1 MVKIPETHT
10 PSSISLGR
18 NTPDS
23 LNAVGS
29 KINNPFADAID
40 TLGAGLNMFGKTL
53 DREQK
58 VKAAEDEKQRV
69 AKLKAAEDAHKQE
82 LASQLAE
89 FNMVLSNR
97 ISDFRAEQ
105 DGKEIRPDTILQLS
119 QQVYEKAFD
128 SKRAGSIGLSGP
140 LSADLREKAR
150 EITFNVSRSAYNETQ
165 KNNIILRAKQT
176 TEKNELADKAIVRDI
191 SLGIIDF
198 NSIQGTLEARR
209 IARSESNEP
218 EEITAETSFALLRDG
233 LKGLVLNKTEDLP
246 TMKGLL
252 GGYATFVDP
261 RDTKQTLTYRQ
272 IVGDK
277 DYLSTKKAYQ
287 SNLENK
293 IAQAALNSPEID
305 IRKMLYVDGM
315 YDNQSELDA
324 ANKRVLENKTALEVQ
339 RQQIL
344 DEQNRVEFTAAILDE
359 NHSSMYAKQ
368 VAIDRANAEKA
379 NNLQTASEEKWKK
392 ELKDIPW
399 YDFSGK
405 KKERLND
412 ALFNSEKQK
421 GKAEIFSQTVIWNGE
436 PFDYLRLT
444 NSDAFKNAG
453 GSQKFLLEDMQRK
466 AKYDRAKQML
476 PAGID
481 VEALIDKAV
490 KSLDPK
496 GLYGKDYLQPD
507 IRWELATTLSGV
519 APNKKDVENLIN
531 QTAAKVY
538 GRNVFKDEKQK
549 TDYDSLVDIIRTAKA
564 NRKTNQTND
573 DVFMSIRNEL
583 NDKYDSD
590 IVDKMMPYIISGQYV
605 KAIGV
610 PYAFKSR

>member
-23 LNAVGS
+23 INAVGS

-97 ISDFRAEQ
+97 ISDFRAEH
-105 DGKEIRPDTILQLS
+105 DGKEIQPDTILQLS

-140 LSADLREKAR
+140 LAADLREKAR

-165 KNNIILRAKQT
+165 KSNLILRAKQT
-176 TEKNELADKAIVRDI
+176 TERNELADKAIVRDI

-198 NSIQGTLEARR
+198 DSIQGTLEARR

-218 EEITAETSFALLRDG
+218 EEIIADTSFALLRDG

-261 RDTKQTLTYRQ
+261 RDPKQTLTYRQ

-287 SNLENK
+287 SSLENK
-293 IAQAALNSPEID
+293 IAQAALNSPEVD

-324 ANKRVLENKTALEVQ
+324 ANKRVLENKIALGVQ
-339 RQQIL
+339 RQELL
-344 DEQNRVEFTAAILDE
+344 DLQNRAGFTAAILGE
-359 NHSSMYAKQ
+359 NNSSMYYKQ
-368 VAIDRANAEKA
+368 VTIDRANAEKA
-379 NNLQTASEEKWKK
+379 NNLQTKSEENWKK
-392 ELKDIPW
+392 ELKDIRF
-399 YDFSGK
+399 DFSGK
-405 KKERLND
+405 KKERISD
-412 ALFNSEKQK
+412 ALFNIDKQR
-421 GKAEIFSQTVIWNGE
+421 GNAEIFSQTVIWNGE
-436 PFDYLRLT
+436 PFDYLRIR
-444 NSDAFKNAG
+444 NSDGFKNAG
-453 GSQKFLLEDMQRK
+453 GSQKFLLEDMRLK
-466 AKYDRAKQML
+466 AKYDRAKQVL
-476 PAGID
+476 PDGID
-481 VEALIDKAV
+481 VEALIDNAV
-490 KSLDPK
+490 KSFDPK
-496 GLYGKDYLQPD
+496 GLYGKDYLHPD
-507 IRWELATTLSGV
+507 IRMELATTLSGV
-519 APNKKDVENLIN
+519 APNKQDVKNLIN

-538 GRNVFKDEKQK
+538 GRTVFKDEKQK
-549 TDYDSLVDIIRTAKA
+549 TDYDSLVEIIRTATA
-564 NRKTNQTND
+564 NRKTNQTKD

-610 PYAFKSR
+610 VNAFKSR

>member
-23 LNAVGS
+23 INAVGS

-40 TLGAGLNMFGKTL
+40 TIGAGLNMFGKTL

-69 AKLKAAEDAHKQE
+69 SKLKAAEDAHKQD
-82 LASQLAE
+82 LAAQLAE
-89 FNMVLSNR
+89 YNMVLSNR

-119 QQVYEKAFD
+119 QQVFDKAFD
-128 SKRAGSIGLSGP
+128 SKRAGSIGLSAP
-140 LSADLREKAR
+140 LSAELREKAR

-165 KNNIILRAKQT
+165 KNNIILRAKQI
-176 TEKNELADKAIVRDI
+176 TEINNAADKEIVRNI
-191 SLGIIDF
+191 SSGKIDSD
-198 NSIQGTLEARR
+198 SIQGFFEARR
-209 IARSESNEP
+209 IAGGVANEP
-218 EEITAETSFALLRDG
+218 EYITAEKSFALLQDG
-233 LKGLVLNKTEDLP
+233 LKGLVLNKSEDLP

-277 DYLSTKKAYQ
+277 DFLATKKAYQ
-287 SNLENK
+287 SNLENQ
-293 IAQAALNSPEID
+293 IAQAALNSPEVD

-324 ANKRVLENKTALEVQ
+324 ANKRVLENKIALGVQ
-339 RQQIL
+339 RQELL
-344 DEQNRVEFTAAILDE
+344 DQQNRAGFTSAILDE
-359 NHSSMYAKQ
+359 NHSSMYYKQ
-368 VAIDRANAEKA
+368 VTIDRANAEKA
-379 NNLQTASEEKWKK
+379 KNLQTESEEKWKK

-421 GKAEIFSQTVIWNGE
+421 GEAEIFSQTVIWNRE

-444 NSDAFKNAG
+444 NSDGFKNAG
-453 GSQKFLLEDMQRK
+453 GSQKFLLEDMQLK
-466 AKYDRAKQML
+466 AQYDKAKQML

-481 VEALIDKAV
+481 VEALIDNAV

-531 QTAAKVY
+531 NTAAKVY
-538 GRNVFKDEKQK
+538 GRTVFKDEKQK
-549 TDYDSLVDIIRTAKA
+549 TDYDSLVEIIRTATA
-564 NRKTNQTND
+564 NRKTNQTKD
-573 DVFMSIRNEL
+573 DVFMSVRNEL

>member
-10 PSSISLGR
+10 LSSISLGR

-23 LNAVGS
+23 LDAVGS
-29 KINNPFADAID
+29 KIYNPFADAID
-40 TLGAGLNMFGKTL
+40 TLGDGLKLFGNTL
-53 DREQK
+53 DEEQK
-58 VKAAEDEKQRV
+58 AKQK

-82 LASQLAE
+82 LSSQLAE

-140 LSADLREKAR
+140 LAAELREKAR

-176 TEKNELADKAIVRDI
+176 TERNELADKAIVQGI
-191 SLGIIDF
+191 SKGEIDF
-198 NSIQGTLEARR
+198 DSIQGTFEARR
-209 IARSESNEP
+209 IARSEANEP

-261 RDTKQTLTYRQ
+261 RDPKQTLTYRQ

-287 SNLENK
+287 SSLENQL
-293 IAQAALNSPEID
+293 ATAAANSD
-305 IRKMLYVDGM
+305 GLDVRKSLFVDGM
-315 YDNQSELDA
+315 YENEAELNA
-324 ANKRVLENKTALEVQ
+324 ANKRVRDKETALRVQ
-339 RQQIL
+339 KQQIIDEENRIGFTDAMTGASL
-344 DEQNRVEFTAAILDE
+344 DTP
-359 NHSSMYAKQ
+359 YARK
-368 VAIDRANAEKA
+368 VAIDMANAEEA
-379 NNLQTASEEKWKK
+379 NNLQTASEENWKK
-392 ELKDIPW
+392 ELKDIRF
-399 YDFSGK
+399 DFSGK

-421 GKAEIFSQTVIWNGE
+421 GEAEIFSQTVIWNGE

-453 GSQKFLLEDMQRK
+453 GSQKFLLEDMQLK

-481 VEALIDKAV
+481 VEALIEKAV

-519 APNKKDVENLIN
+519 APNNQDVENLIN
-531 QTAAKVY
+531 NTAAKVY
-538 GRNVFKDEKQK
+538 GRTVFKDEKQK
-549 TDYDSLVDIIRTAKA
+549 TDYDSLVDIIRTATA
-564 NRKTNQTND
+564 NRKTNQTKD
-573 DVFMSIRNEL
+573 DVFMSIRKEL

-610 PYAFKSR
+610 AYAFKSR

>member
-58 VKAAEDEKQRV
+58 

-436 PFDYLRLT
+436 QFDYLRLT

-519 APNKKDVENLIN
+519 AQNKQDVENLIN

>member
-29 KINNPFADAID
+29 KIKNPFADAID

-53 DREQK
+53 DREQ
-58 VKAAEDEKQRV
+58 E

-119 QQVYEKAFD
+119 QQVFEKAFD

-140 LSADLREKAR
+140 LSAELREKAR

-176 TEKNELADKAIVRDI
+176 TERKELADKAIVRDI
-191 SLGIIDF
+191 SLGEIDF
-198 NSIQGTLEARR
+198 DSIQGTLEARR
-209 IARSESNEP
+209 IARSEANEP
-218 EEITAETSFALLRDG
+218 EEIIAETSLALLRDG

-261 RDTKQTLTYRQ
+261 RDPKQTLTYRQ

-287 SNLENK
+287 SSLENK
-293 IAQAALNSPEID
+293 IAQAALNSPEVD

-324 ANKRVLENKTALEVQ
+324 ANKRVLENKTALQVQ

-344 DEQNRVEFTAAILDE
+344 DEQNRVGFTAAILDE
-359 NHSSMYAKQ
+359 NHSSWYAKQ
-368 VAIDRANAEKA
+368 VTIDRANAEKA
-379 NNLQTASEEKWKK
+379 NNLQTENIER
-392 ELKDIPW
+392 LM
-399 YDFSGK
+399 
-405 KKERLND
+405 KERNDWKLFSSKRKRQIDD

-421 GKAEIFSQTVIWNGE
+421 GEAELFSMTVIFSGE
-436 PFDYLRLT
+436 PFDYLRII
-444 NSDAFKNAG
+444 NSDGFKNAG
-453 GSQKFLLEDMQRK
+453 GSQKFLLEDMRLK
-466 AKYDRAKQML
+466 AKYDRTKENL

-496 GLYGKDYLQPD
+496 GLYGKDYLHPD
-507 IRWELATTLSGV
+507 IRMELATTLSGV

-531 QTAAKVY
+531 NTASQVY
-538 GRNVFKDEKQK
+538 GRTVFKDKKQK
-549 TDYDSLVDIIRTAKA
+549 TDFDSLVDIIRTATA
-564 NRKTNQTND
+564 NRKTNQTKD

>member
-23 LNAVGS
+23 INAVGS
-29 KINNPFADAID
+29 KIDNPFADAIN
-40 TLGAGLNMFGKTL
+40 TLGAGLKMFGKTL
-53 DREQK
+53 DREQ
-58 VKAAEDEKQRV
+58 E

-89 FNMVLSNR
+89 YNMVISNR

-105 DGKEIRPDTILQLS
+105 DGKEIQPDTILQLS
-119 QQVYEKAFD
+119 QQVFEKAFD
-128 SKRAGSIGLSGP
+128 PKRAGSIGLSGP
-140 LSADLREKAR
+140 LAAELREKAR

-176 TEKNELADKAIVRDI
+176 TERNELADKAIVQGI
-191 SLGIIDF
+191 SKGEIDF
-198 NSIQGTLEARR
+198 DSIQGTLEARR

-218 EEITAETSFALLRDG
+218 EEITEETSFALLRDG
-233 LKGLVLNKTEDLP
+233 LKGLVLNKSEDLP

-261 RDTKQTLTYRQ
+261 RDPQQTLTYRQ

-277 DYLSTKKAYQ
+277 DFLATKKAYQ

-293 IAQAALNSPEID
+293 IAQAALDSPEID
-305 IRKMLYVDGM
+305 IRNMLYVDGM

-324 ANKRVLENKTALEVQ
+324 ANKRVLENKIALGVQ
-339 RQQIL
+339 RQELL
-344 DEQNRVEFTAAILDE
+344 DQQNRAGFTSAILDE
-359 NHSSMYAKQ
+359 NHSSMYYKQ
-368 VAIDRANAEKA
+368 VTIDRANAEKA
-379 NNLQTASEEKWKK
+379 NNLQTDNIERLMKERK
-392 ELKDIPW
+392 ELKWFEFKRKQQID
-399 YDFSGK
+399 
-405 KKERLND
+405 D

-421 GKAEIFSQTVIWNGE
+421 GNAELFSMTVIWNGE
-436 PFDYLRLT
+436 PFDYLRII
-444 NSDAFKNAG
+444 NSDSYKNAG
-453 GSQKFLLEDMQRK
+453 GSQKFLLEDMQLK

-476 PAGID
+476 LPSGID
-481 VEALIDKAV
+481 VEDLIDKAV

-496 GLYGKDYLQPD
+496 GLYGNDYLHPD
-507 IRWELATTLSGV
+507 IRMELATTLSEV
-519 APNKKDVENLIN
+519 APNKRDVGKLIN
-531 QTAAKVY
+531 QTASQVY
-538 GRNVFKDEKQK
+538 GRTVFKDEKQK
-549 TDYDSLVDIIRTAKA
+549 TDYDSLVDIIRTATAKK
-564 NRKTNQTND
+564 KTNQTKD

-610 PYAFKSR
+610 AYAFKSR

>member
-58 VKAAEDEKQRV
+58 
-69 AKLKAAEDAHKQE
+69 AKLKAAEDAHKE
-82 LASQLAE
+82 VLSSQLAE
-89 FNMVLSNR
+89 YNMVLSNR

-105 DGKEIRPDTILQLS
+105 DGKEIQPDTILQLS
-119 QQVYEKAFD
+119 QQVFEKAFD

-140 LSADLREKAR
+140 LSAELREKAR

-176 TEKNELADKAIVRDI
+176 NERNELADKAIVQGI
-191 SLGIIDF
+191 SKGEIDF
-198 NSIQGTLEARR
+198 DSIQGTLEARR

-218 EEITAETSFALLRDG
+218 EEITAETSFALLQDG
-233 LKGLVLNKTEDLP
+233 LKGLVLNKSEDLP

-277 DYLSTKKAYQ
+277 DFLATKKAYQ

-293 IAQAALNSPEID
+293 LAQAALNSPEVD
-305 IRKMLYVDGM
+305 IRNMLYVDGM

-324 ANKRVLENKTALEVQ
+324 ANKRVLENKTALQVQ

-344 DEQNRVEFTAAILDE
+344 DEQNRVGFTDAILGE
-359 NHSSMYAKQ
+359 NNSSMYYKQ
-368 VAIDRANAEKA
+368 VTIDRANAEKA
-379 NNLQTASEEKWKK
+379 NNLQTASEKNWKK

-412 ALFNSEKQK
+412 ALFNSEKQR
-421 GKAEIFSQTVIWNGE
+421 GEAELFSMTVIWNGE
-436 PFDYLRLT
+436 PFDYLRLK
-444 NSDAFKNAG
+444 NSDGFKNAG
-453 GSQKFLLEDMQRK
+453 GSQKFLLEDMQLK

-481 VEALIDKAV
+481 VEALIEKAV

-519 APNKKDVENLIN
+519 APNKQDVENLIN
-531 QTAAKVY
+531 NTAAKVY
-538 GRNVFKDEKQK
+538 GRTVFKDEKQK
-549 TDYDSLVDIIRTAKA
+549 TDYDSLVEIIRTATA
-564 NRKTNQTND
+564 NRKTNQTKD
-573 DVFMSIRNEL
+573 DVFMSVRKEL

>member
-23 LNAVGS
+23 LDAVGS

-58 VKAAEDEKQRV
+58 
-69 AKLKAAEDAHKQE
+69 AKLKAAEDAQKE
-82 LASQLAE
+82 VLSSQLAE

-97 ISDFRAEQ
+97 ISDFRAEH
-105 DGKEIRPDTILQLS
+105 DGQEIQPDTILQLS
-119 QQVYEKAFD
+119 QQVFEKAFD

-140 LSADLREKAR
+140 LASGLREKAR

-176 TEKNELADKAIVRDI
+176 TERNELADKAIVRDI
-191 SLGIIDF
+191 SLGEIDF
-198 NSIQGTLEARR
+198 DSIQGTLEARR
-209 IARSESNEP
+209 IARSEANEP

-261 RDTKQTLTYRQ
+261 RDPKQTLTYRQ

-287 SNLENK
+287 SSLENQ
-293 IAQAALNSPEID
+293 IAQAALNSPEVD
-305 IRKMLYVDGM
+305 IRKLLYVDGM

-324 ANKRVLENKTALEVQ
+324 ANKRVLENKVALGVQ
-339 RQQIL
+339 RQELI
-344 DEQNRVEFTAAILDE
+344 DEQNRVGFTAAILDE
-359 NHSSMYAKQ
+359 NHSSWYAKQ
-368 VAIDRANAEKA
+368 VTIDRANAEKA
-379 NNLQTASEEKWKK
+379 NNLQTEN
-392 ELKDIPW
+392 I
-399 YDFSGK
+399 
-405 KKERLND
+405 ERLMQERNDWKLFSSKRKRQIDD

-421 GKAEIFSQTVIWNGE
+421 GEAELFSQTVIWNGE
-436 PFDYLRLT
+436 PFDYLRII
-444 NSDAFKNAG
+444 NSDGFKKAG
-453 GSQKFLLEDMQRK
+453 GSQKFLLEDMQLK
-466 AKYDRAKQML
+466 AKYDRAKQVL

-481 VEALIDKAV
+481 VEALIDNAV

-496 GLYGKDYLQPD
+496 GLYGKDYLHPD
-507 IRWELATTLSGV
+507 IRMELATTLSGV

-531 QTAAKVY
+531 NTAAKVY
-538 GRNVFKDEKQK
+538 GRTVFKDEKQK
-549 TDYDSLVDIIRTAKA
+549 TDYDSLVDIIRTATA
-564 NRKTNQTND
+564 NRKTNQTKD
-573 DVFMSIRNEL
+573 DVFMSVRNEL

>member
-58 VKAAEDEKQRV
+58 VKSAEDEKQRV

-89 FNMVLSNR
+89 YNMVLSNR

-105 DGKEIRPDTILQLS
+105 DGKEIQPDTILQLS
-119 QQVYEKAFD
+119 QQVFEKAFD

-140 LSADLREKAR
+140 LSAELREKAR

-176 TEKNELADKAIVRDI
+176 NERNELADKAIVQGI
-191 SLGIIDF
+191 SKGEIDF
-198 NSIQGTLEARR
+198 DSIQGTLEARR

-218 EEITAETSFALLRDG
+218 EEITAETSFALLQDG
-233 LKGLVLNKTEDLP
+233 LKGLVLNKAEDLP

-277 DYLSTKKAYQ
+277 DFLATKKAYQ

-293 IAQAALNSPEID
+293 ISQAALDSPEVD

-324 ANKRVLENKTALEVQ
+324 ANKRVLENKVALGVQ
-339 RQQIL
+339 RQELL
-344 DEQNRVEFTAAILDE
+344 DQQNRAGFTSAILDE
-359 NHSSMYAKQ
+359 NHSSMYYKQ
-368 VAIDRANAEKA
+368 VTIDRANAEKA
-379 NNLQTASEEKWKK
+379 NNLQTKSEENWKK
-392 ELKDIPW
+392 ELKDIRF
-399 YDFSGK
+399 DFSGK

-412 ALFNSEKQK
+412 ALFNSEKQR

-444 NSDAFKNAG
+444 NSDDFKNAG
-453 GSQKFLLEDMQRK
+453 GSQKFLLEDMRLK

-476 PAGID
+476 PDGID
-481 VEALIDKAV
+481 VESLIDKAV

-496 GLYGKDYLQPD
+496 GLYGNDYLQPD
-507 IRWELATTLSGV
+507 IRMELATTLSGV
-519 APNKKDVENLIN
+519 SPNKRDVEKLIN
-531 QTAAKVY
+531 NTAAKVY
-538 GRNVFKDEKQK
+538 GRTVFKDEKQK
-549 TDYDSLVDIIRTAKA
+549 TDYDSLVEIVKTATA
-564 NRKTNQTND
+564 NKKTKQTKD

>member
-58 VKAAEDEKQRV
+58 DKAAEAEKQRV
-69 AKLKAAEDAHKQE
+69 AKLKAAEDAQKE
-82 LASQLAE
+82 VWSSQLKE
-89 FNMVLSNR
+89 FQAVLSMQMSDLRAKHDGRKLDPNEVVLLGNR
-97 ISDFRAEQ
+97 ALEQ
-105 DGKEIRPDTILQLS
+105 
-119 QQVYEKAFD
+119 AFD
-128 SKRAGSIGLSGP
+128 AKQYKALGLSASLP
-140 LSADLREKAR
+140 QELREKAKG
-150 EITFNVSRSAYNETQ
+150 ITFDTVRSNYETVQRSNVAV
-165 KNNIILRAKQT
+165 IAKQT
-176 TEKNELADKAIVRDI
+176 EERKKLASETFVRQFANGETPLYEI
-191 SLGIIDF
+191 GAAA
-198 NSIQGTLEARR
+198 NAMSIAYREAN
-209 IARSESNEP
+209 IPDEQSAM
-218 EEITAETSFALLRDG
+218 EINNLILSSA
-233 LKGLVLNKTEDLP
+233 KGWAVNNADNLSD
-246 TMKGLL
+246 MKGLL
-252 GGYATFVDP
+252 KGDIRFP
-261 RDTKQTLTYRQ
+261 NMLTGEQRKFKEM
-272 IVGDK
+272 VSDK
-277 DYLSTKKAYQ
+277 DFEAAKKAYQ

-293 IAQAALNSPEID
+293 LATAAADSEGLDVRNL
-305 IRKMLYVDGM
+305 LYVDGM
-315 YDNQSELDA
+315 YETEAELDA
-324 ANKRVLENKTALEVQ
+324 ANKRVRDKETALRVQ
-339 RQQIL
+339 KQQIR
-344 DEQNRVEFTAAILDE
+344 DEQNRIGFTDAMTGVSFDTP
-359 NHSSMYAKQ
+359 YALK
-368 VAIDRANAEKA
+368 VATDRANAEEA
-379 NNLQTASEEKWKK
+379 NNRQIALENEWKK
-392 ELKDIPW
+392 ELKDIRF
-399 YDFSGK
+399 DFSGK

-421 GKAEIFSQTVIWNGE
+421 GEAELFSQTVIWNGE
-436 PFDYLRLT
+436 PFDYLRII
-444 NSDAFKNAG
+444 NSDGYKNAG
-453 GSQKFLLEDMQRK
+453 GSQKFLLEDMQLK
-466 AKYDRAKQML
+466 AQYDRAKQRL

-496 GLYGKDYLQPD
+496 GLYGNDYLQPD
-507 IRWELATTLSGV
+507 IRMELATTLSEV
-519 APNKKDVENLIN
+519 APNELQVKNLIN

-538 GRNVFKDEKQK
+538 GRTVFKDEKQK
-549 TDYDSLVDIIRTAKA
+549 TDYDSLVEIIRTATA
-564 NRKTNQTND
+564 NRKTNQTKD

>member
-58 VKAAEDEKQRV
+58 
-69 AKLKAAEDAHKQE
+69 AKIKAAEDAHKQE
-82 LASQLAE
+82 LSSQLAE

-287 SNLENK
+287 SSLENQ

-436 PFDYLRLT
+436 QFDYLRLT

-496 GLYGKDYLQPD
+496 ELYGKDYLQPD
-507 IRWELATTLSGV
+507 IRMELATTLSGV
-519 APNKKDVENLIN
+519 TPNKKDVENLIN

-610 PYAFKSR
+610 ADAFKSR

>member
-58 VKAAEDEKQRV
+58 
-69 AKLKAAEDAHKQE
+69 AKLKAAEDAQKE
-82 LASQLAE
+82 VLSSQLAE

-97 ISDFRAEQ
+97 ISDFRAEH
-105 DGKEIRPDTILQLS
+105 DGQEIQPDTILQLS
-119 QQVYEKAFD
+119 QQVFEKAFD

-140 LSADLREKAR
+140 LASGLREKAR

-176 TEKNELADKAIVRDI
+176 TERNELADKAIVRDI
-191 SLGIIDF
+191 SLGEIDF
-198 NSIQGTLEARR
+198 DSIQGTLEARR
-209 IARSESNEP
+209 IARSEANEP
-218 EEITAETSFALLRDG
+218 EEIIAETSLALLRDG

-261 RDTKQTLTYRQ
+261 RDPKQTLTYRQ

-287 SNLENK
+287 SSLENQ
-293 IAQAALNSPEID
+293 IAQAALNSPEVD
-305 IRKMLYVDGM
+305 IRKMLCVDGM

-324 ANKRVLENKTALEVQ
+324 ANKRVLENKIALQVQ
-339 RQQIL
+339 RQKLL

-359 NHSSMYAKQ
+359 NHSSWYAKQ
-368 VAIDRANAEKA
+368 VTIDRANAEKA
-379 NNLQTASEEKWKK
+379 NNLQTEN
-392 ELKDIPW
+392 I
-399 YDFSGK
+399 
-405 KKERLND
+405 ERLMQERNDWKLFSSKRKRQIDD

-421 GKAEIFSQTVIWNGE
+421 GEAELFSQTVIWNGE
-436 PFDYLRLT
+436 PFDYLRII
-444 NSDAFKNAG
+444 NSDGFKKAG
-453 GSQKFLLEDMQRK
+453 GSQKFLLEGMQLK
-466 AKYDRAKQML
+466 AKYDRAKQVL

-481 VEALIDKAV
+481 VEALIDNAV

-496 GLYGKDYLQPD
+496 GLYGKDYLHPD
-507 IRWELATTLSGV
+507 IRMELATTLSGV

-531 QTAAKVY
+531 NTAAKVY
-538 GRNVFKDEKQK
+538 GRTVFKDEKQK
-549 TDYDSLVDIIRTAKA
+549 TDYDSLVDIIRTATA
-564 NRKTNQTND
+564 NRKTNQTKD
-573 DVFMSIRNEL
+573 DIFMSVRNKL

>member
-69 AKLKAAEDAHKQE
+69 AKLKAAEDAQKE
-82 LASQLAE
+82 VLSSQLAE

-97 ISDFRAEQ
+97 ISDFRAEH
-105 DGKEIRPDTILQLS
+105 DGQEIQPDTILQLS

-140 LSADLREKAR
+140 LASGLREKAR

-176 TEKNELADKAIVRDI
+176 TERNELADKSIVQGI
-191 SLGIIDF
+191 SKGEIDF
-198 NSIQGTLEARR
+198 DSIQGTLEARR
-209 IARSESNEP
+209 IARSEANEP
-218 EEITAETSFALLRDG
+218 EEITAETSLALLRDG

-261 RDTKQTLTYRQ
+261 RDPEQTLTYRQ

-287 SNLENK
+287 SSLENQ
-293 IAQAALNSPEID
+293 IAQAALNSPEVD
-305 IRKMLYVDGM
+305 IRKMLCVDGM

-324 ANKRVLENKTALEVQ
+324 ANKRVLENKTALQVQ

-344 DEQNRVEFTAAILDE
+344 DEQNRVGFTSAILDE
-359 NHSSMYAKQ
+359 NHSSWYAKQ
-368 VAIDRANAEKA
+368 VTIDRANAEKA
-379 NNLQTASEEKWKK
+379 NNLQTEN
-392 ELKDIPW
+392 I
-399 YDFSGK
+399 
-405 KKERLND
+405 ERLMKDRNDLNLFSFKRKSQIDD

-421 GKAEIFSQTVIWNGE
+421 GEAELFSQTVIWNGE
-436 PFDYLRLT
+436 PFDYLRII
-444 NSDAFKNAG
+444 NSDGFKKAG
-453 GSQKFLLEDMQRK
+453 GSQKFLLEDMQLK
-466 AKYDRAKQML
+466 AKYDRAKQVL

-481 VEALIDKAV
+481 VEALIDNAV

-496 GLYGKDYLQPD
+496 GFYGKDYLQPD
-507 IRWELATTLSGV
+507 IRLELATTLSGV

-538 GRNVFKDEKQK
+538 GRTVFKDEKQK
-549 TDYDSLVDIIRTAKA
+549 TDYDSLVDIIRKATA
-564 NRKTNQTND
+564 NRKTNQTKD
-573 DVFMSIRNEL
+573 DVFMSVRNEL

>member
-53 DREQK
+53 EAEQK
-58 VKAAEDEKQRV
+58 
-69 AKLKAAEDAHKQE
+69 AKLKAAEDAKKE
-82 LASQLAE
+82 VLSSQLKEYQA
-89 FNMVLSNR
+89 VLSMQMSDLRAKNDGRKLDPNEVILLGNR
-97 ISDFRAEQ
+97 ALEQ
-105 DGKEIRPDTILQLS
+105 AFDAKQ
-119 QQVYEKAFD
+119 YKAF
-128 SKRAGSIGLSGP
+128 GLSASLP
-140 LSADLREKAR
+140 QELREKAKG
-150 EITFNVSRSAYNETQ
+150 ITFDTVRSNYETVQRSNVAL
-165 KNNIILRAKQT
+165 IAKQT
-176 TEKNELADKAIVRDI
+176 EERNKLASETYVRQI
-191 SLGIIDF
+191 SNGEIPLYGIGAAANAMI
-198 NSIQGTLEARR
+198 IAYREA
-209 IARSESNEP
+209 NMP
-218 EEITAETSFALLRDG
+218 EEQIAMNINNLTLSG
-233 LKGLVLNKTEDLP
+233 VKGWAVNNADNLSD
-246 TMKGLL
+246 MKGLL
-252 GGYATFVDP
+252 QGYMRFPDMLTGEQRTFKEMVS
-261 RDTKQTLTYRQ
+261 
-272 IVGDK
+272 DK
-277 DYLSTKKAYQ
+277 DFDAAKKAYQ
-287 SNLENK
+287 SNLENQ

-305 IRKMLYVDGM
+305 IRNMLYVDGM

-324 ANKRVLENKTALEVQ
+324 ANKRVLENKTALQVQ
-339 RQQIL
+339 RQELL
-344 DEQNRVEFTAAILDE
+344 DLQNRAGFTAAILGE
-359 NHSSMYAKQ
+359 NNSSMYYKQ
-368 VAIDRANAEKA
+368 VTIDRANAEKA
-379 NNLQTASEEKWKK
+379 NNLQTKSEENWKK
-392 ELKDIPW
+392 ELKDIRF
-399 YDFSGK
+399 DFSGK
-405 KKERLND
+405 KKERISD
-412 ALFNSEKQK
+412 ALFNIDKQR
-421 GKAEIFSQTVIWNGE
+421 GNAEIFSQTVIWNGE
-436 PFDYLRLT
+436 PFDYLRII
-444 NSDAFKNAG
+444 NSDGFKNAG
-453 GSQKFLLEDMQRK
+453 GSQKFLLEDMQLK

-496 GLYGKDYLQPD
+496 ELYGKDYLQPD

-531 QTAAKVY
+531 NTAAKVY
-538 GRNVFKDEKQK
+538 GRTVFKDEKQK
-549 TDYDSLVDIIRTAKA
+549 TDYDSLVDIIRTATA
-564 NRKTNQTND
+564 NRKTNQTKD

>member
-58 VKAAEDEKQRV
+58 
-69 AKLKAAEDAHKQE
+69 AKLKAAEDAQKE
-82 LASQLAE
+82 VLSSQLAE

-97 ISDFRAEQ
+97 ISDFRAEH
-105 DGKEIRPDTILQLS
+105 DGQEIQPDTILQLS
-119 QQVYEKAFD
+119 QQVFEKAFD

-140 LSADLREKAR
+140 LASGLREKAR

-176 TEKNELADKAIVRDI
+176 TERNELADKAIVRDI
-191 SLGIIDF
+191 SLGEIDF
-198 NSIQGTLEARR
+198 DSIQGTLEARR
-209 IARSESNEP
+209 IARAESNEP
-218 EEITAETSFALLRDG
+218 EEIIAETSLALLRDG

-261 RDTKQTLTYRQ
+261 RDPKQTLTYRQ

-287 SNLENK
+287 SSLENQ
-293 IAQAALNSPEID
+293 IAQAALNSPEVD
-305 IRKMLYVDGM
+305 IRKLLYVDGM
-315 YDNQSELDA
+315 YDNQSERDA
-324 ANKRVLENKTALEVQ
+324 ANKRVLENKIALQVQ
-339 RQQIL
+339 RQKLI
-344 DEQNRVEFTAAILDE
+344 DEQNRVGFTAAILDE
-359 NHSSMYAKQ
+359 NHSSWYAKQ
-368 VAIDRANAEKA
+368 VTIDRANAEKA
-379 NNLQTASEEKWKK
+379 NNLQTEN
-392 ELKDIPW
+392 I
-399 YDFSGK
+399 
-405 KKERLND
+405 ERLMQERNDWKLFSSKRKRQIDD

-421 GKAEIFSQTVIWNGE
+421 GEAELFSQTVIWNGE
-436 PFDYLRLT
+436 PFDYLRII
-444 NSDAFKNAG
+444 NSDGFKKAG
-453 GSQKFLLEDMQRK
+453 GSQKFLLEDMQLK
-466 AKYDRAKQML
+466 AKYDRAKQVL

-481 VEALIDKAV
+481 VEALIDNAV

-496 GLYGKDYLQPD
+496 GLYGKDYLHPD
-507 IRWELATTLSGV
+507 IRMELATTLSGV

-531 QTAAKVY
+531 NTAAKVY
-538 GRNVFKDEKQK
+538 GRTVFKDEKQK
-549 TDYDSLVDIIRTAKA
+549 TDYDSLVEIIRTATA
-564 NRKTNQTND
+564 NRKTNQTKD
-573 DVFMSIRNEL
+573 DVFMSVRKEL

>member
-58 VKAAEDEKQRV
+58 
-69 AKLKAAEDAHKQE
+69 AKLKAAEDAHKQD
-82 LASQLAE
+82 LAAQLAE
-89 FNMVLSNR
+89 YNMVLSNR

-105 DGKEIRPDTILQLS
+105 DGKEIQPDTILQLS
-119 QQVYEKAFD
+119 QQVFDKAFD

-140 LSADLREKAR
+140 LSAELREKAR

-165 KNNIILRAKQT
+165 KNNIILRAKQIT
-176 TEKNELADKAIVRDI
+176 AINQAADEEIVRNI
-191 SLGIIDF
+191 SSGKIDSDSLHGF
-198 NSIQGTLEARR
+198 FEARR
-209 IARSESNEP
+209 IAGGVANEP
-218 EEITAETSFALLRDG
+218 EYITEEKSFALLQDG
-233 LKGLVLNKTEDLP
+233 LKGLVLNKSEDLP

-277 DYLSTKKAYQ
+277 DFLATKKAYQ
-287 SNLENK
+287 SNLENQ
-293 IAQAALNSPEID
+293 IAQAALNSPEVD

-339 RQQIL
+339 RQELL
-344 DEQNRVEFTAAILDE
+344 DQQNRAGFTSAILDE
-359 NHSSMYAKQ
+359 NHSSMYYKQ
-368 VAIDRANAEKA
+368 VTIDRANAEKA

-392 ELKDIPW
+392 ELKDIRF
-399 YDFSGK
+399 DFSGK

-412 ALFNSEKQK
+412 ALFNSEKQR
-421 GKAEIFSQTVIWNGE
+421 GEAEIFSQTVIWNGE
-436 PFDYLRLT
+436 PFDYFRLT

-453 GSQKFLLEDMQRK
+453 GSQKFLLEDMQLK

-476 PAGID
+476 LPSGID

-519 APNKKDVENLIN
+519 APNKQKVENLIN

-538 GRNVFKDEKQK
+538 GSTVFKDEKQK
-549 TDYDSLVDIIRTAKA
+549 TDYDSLVEIIRTATA
-564 NRKTNQTND
+564 NRKTNQTKD
-573 DVFMSIRNEL
+573 DVFMSVRNKL

>member
-58 VKAAEDEKQRV
+58 
-69 AKLKAAEDAHKQE
+69 AKLKAAEDAQKE
-82 LASQLAE
+82 VLSSQLAE

-140 LSADLREKAR
+140 LSAELREKAR

-176 TEKNELADKAIVRDI
+176 TERNELADKAIVRDI
-191 SLGIIDF
+191 SLGKIDF
-198 NSIQGTLEARR
+198 DSIQGTLEARR

-218 EEITAETSFALLRDG
+218 EEIIAETSLALLRDG

-261 RDTKQTLTYRQ
+261 RDPKQTLTYRQ

-287 SNLENK
+287 SSLENK
-293 IAQAALNSPEID
+293 IAQAALNSPEVD
-305 IRKMLYVDGM
+305 IRNMLYVDGM

-324 ANKRVLENKTALEVQ
+324 ANKRVLENKVALGVQ
-339 RQQIL
+339 RQELL
-344 DEQNRVEFTAAILDE
+344 DEQNRVGFTAAILDE
-359 NHSSMYAKQ
+359 NHSSIYAKQ
-368 VAIDRANAEKA
+368 VTIDRANAEKA
-379 NNLQTASEEKWKK
+379 NNLQTENIER
-392 ELKDIPW
+392 LM
-399 YDFSGK
+399 
-405 KKERLND
+405 KERNDWKLFSSKRKRQIDD
-412 ALFNSEKQK
+412 ALFNIEKQK
-421 GKAEIFSQTVIWNGE
+421 GNAELFSMTVIWNGE
-436 PFDYLRLT
+436 PFDYLRII
-444 NSDAFKNAG
+444 NSDGFKKAG
-453 GSQKFLLEDMQRK
+453 GSQKFLLEDMQLK
-466 AKYDRAKQML
+466 AKYDRAKQVL

-490 KSLDPK
+490 KSLDQK
-496 GLYGKDYLQPD
+496 GLYGKDYLHPD
-507 IRWELATTLSGV
+507 IRMELATTLSEV

-531 QTAAKVY
+531 QTASQVY
-538 GRNVFKDEKQK
+538 GRTVFKDKKQK
-549 TDYDSLVDIIRTAKA
+549 TDYDSLVDIIRTATA
-564 NRKTNQTND
+564 NRKTNQTKD

>member
-89 FNMVLSNR
+89 YNMVLSNR

-105 DGKEIRPDTILQLS
+105 DGKEIQPDTILQLS
-119 QQVYEKAFD
+119 QQVFEKAFD

-140 LSADLREKAR
+140 LSAELREKAR

-165 KNNIILRAKQT
+165 KNNIILRAKQIT
-176 TEKNELADKAIVRDI
+176 AINKAADEEIVGNI
-191 SLGIIDF
+191 SSGKIDSDSLHGF
-198 NSIQGTLEARR
+198 FEARR
-209 IARSESNEP
+209 IAGGVANEP
-218 EEITAETSFALLRDG
+218 EYITEEKSFALLRDG

-261 RDTKQTLTYRQ
+261 RDPKQMLTYRQ

-287 SNLENK
+287 SSLENK
-293 IAQAALNSPEID
+293 IAQAALDSPEVD
-305 IRKMLYVDGM
+305 IRNMLYVDGM

-324 ANKRVLENKTALEVQ
+324 ANKRVLENKVALGVQ
-339 RQQIL
+339 RQELL
-344 DEQNRVEFTAAILDE
+344 DEQNRAGFTSAILDE
-359 NHSSMYAKQ
+359 NHSSWYAKQ
-368 VAIDRANAEKA
+368 VTIDRANAEKA
-379 NNLQTASEEKWKK
+379 NNLQTENIER
-392 ELKDIPW
+392 L
-399 YDFSGK
+399 
-405 KKERLND
+405 KKERNDWKLFSSKRKRQIDD

-421 GKAEIFSQTVIWNGE
+421 GEAELFSQTVIWNGE
-436 PFDYLRLT
+436 PFDYLRII
-444 NSDAFKNAG
+444 NSDGFKKAG
-453 GSQKFLLEDMQRK
+453 GSQKFLLEDMQLK
-466 AKYDRAKQML
+466 AKYDRAKQVL

-496 GLYGKDYLQPD
+496 GLYGKDYLHPD
-507 IRWELATTLSGV
+507 IRMELATTLSGV

-531 QTAAKVY
+531 NTAAQVY
-538 GRNVFKDEKQK
+538 GRTVFKDEKQK
-549 TDYDSLVDIIRTAKA
+549 TDYDSLVDIIRTATA
-564 NRKTNQTND
+564 NRKTNQTKD
-573 DVFMSIRNEL
+573 DVFMSVRKEL

>member
-23 LNAVGS
+23 LDAVGS
-29 KINNPFADAID
+29 KIYNPFADAID
-40 TLGAGLNMFGKTL
+40 TIGAGLKMFGTTL
-53 DREQK
+53 DEEQK
-58 VKAAEDEKQRV
+58 
-69 AKLKAAEDAHKQE
+69 AKLKAAEDAQKE
-82 LASQLAE
+82 VLSSQLAE
-89 FNMVLSNR
+89 YNMVLSNR

-140 LSADLREKAR
+140 LASGLREKAR

-176 TEKNELADKAIVRDI
+176 NERNELADKSIVQGI
-191 SLGIIDF
+191 SKGEIDF
-198 NSIQGTLEARR
+198 DSIQGTLEARR

-218 EEITAETSFALLRDG
+218 EEIIAETSLALLRDG

-261 RDTKQTLTYRQ
+261 RDPKQTLTYRQ

-287 SNLENK
+287 SSLENK
-293 IAQAALNSPEID
+293 IAQAALNSPEVD
-305 IRKMLYVDGM
+305 IRKMLCVDGM

-324 ANKRVLENKTALEVQ
+324 ANKRVLENKTALQVQ

-344 DEQNRVEFTAAILDE
+344 DEQNRVGFTAAILDE
-359 NHSSMYAKQ
+359 NHSSIYAKQ
-368 VAIDRANAEKA
+368 VTIDRANAEKA
-379 NNLQTASEEKWKK
+379 NNLQTENIER
-392 ELKDIPW
+392 LM
-399 YDFSGK
+399 
-405 KKERLND
+405 KERNDWKVFSSKRKRQIDD
-412 ALFNSEKQK
+412 ALFNIEKQK
-421 GKAEIFSQTVIWNGE
+421 GEAELFSQTVIWNGE
-436 PFDYLRLT
+436 PFDYLRII
-444 NSDAFKNAG
+444 NSDGFKKAG
-453 GSQKFLLEDMQRK
+453 GSQKFLLEDMQLK
-466 AKYDRAKQML
+466 ARYDRAKQVL

-481 VEALIDKAV
+481 VEALIDNAV

-531 QTAAKVY
+531 NTAAKVY
-538 GRNVFKDEKQK
+538 GRTVFKDKKQK
-549 TDYDSLVDIIRTAKA
+549 TDYDSLVDIIRTATA
-564 NRKTNQTND
+564 NRKTNQTKD
-573 DVFMSIRNEL
+573 DVFMSVRNEL

>member
-69 AKLKAAEDAHKQE
+69 AKLKAAEDAQKE
-82 LASQLAE
+82 VLSSQLAE

-97 ISDFRAEQ
+97 ISDFRAEH
-105 DGKEIRPDTILQLS
+105 DGQEIQPDTILQLS
-119 QQVYEKAFD
+119 QQVFEKAFD

-140 LSADLREKAR
+140 LSAELREKAR

-176 TEKNELADKAIVRDI
+176 NERNELADKSIVQGI
-191 SLGIIDF
+191 SKGEIDF
-198 NSIQGTLEARR
+198 DSIQGTLEARR
-209 IARSESNEP
+209 IARSEANEP

-261 RDTKQTLTYRQ
+261 RDPKQTLTYRQ

-287 SNLENK
+287 SSLENQ
-293 IAQAALNSPEID
+293 IAQAALNSPEVD

-324 ANKRVLENKTALEVQ
+324 ANKRVLENKTALQVQ
-339 RQQIL
+339 RQKLL
-344 DEQNRVEFTAAILDE
+344 DEQNRVGFTSAILDE
-359 NHSSMYAKQ
+359 NHSSWYAKQ
-368 VAIDRANAEKA
+368 VTIDRANAEKA
-379 NNLQTASEEKWKK
+379 NNLQTANIER
-392 ELKDIPW
+392 LM
-399 YDFSGK
+399 
-405 KKERLND
+405 KERNDLNWFSSKRKSQIDD
-412 ALFNSEKQK
+412 ALFNIEKQK
-421 GKAEIFSQTVIWNGE
+421 GEAELFSQTVIWNGE
-436 PFDYLRLT
+436 PFDYLRII
-444 NSDAFKNAG
+444 NSDGFKKAG
-453 GSQKFLLEDMQRK
+453 GSQKFLLEDMQLK
-466 AKYDRAKQML
+466 AKYDRAKQVL

-481 VEALIDKAV
+481 VEALIDNAV

-496 GLYGKDYLQPD
+496 GFYGKDYLQPD
-507 IRWELATTLSGV
+507 IRLELATTLSGV
-519 APNKKDVENLIN
+519 APNKQDVENLIN
-531 QTAAKVY
+531 NTAAKVY
-538 GRNVFKDEKQK
+538 GRTVFKDEKQK
-549 TDYDSLVDIIRTAKA
+549 TDYDSLVEIIRTATAKK
-564 NRKTNQTND
+564 KTNQTKD
-573 DVFMSIRNEL
+573 DVFMSVRKEL

>member
-53 DREQK
+53 DREQT
-58 VKAAEDEKQRV
+58 
-69 AKLKAAEDAHKQE
+69 AKLKAAEDAHKE
-82 LASQLAE
+82 VLSSQLAE

-105 DGKEIRPDTILQLS
+105 DGKEIQPDTILQLS

-140 LSADLREKAR
+140 LSAELREKAR

-176 TEKNELADKAIVRDI
+176 TEINKLADKAIVQVI
-191 SLGIIDF
+191 SNGEIGLDEIYGLF
-198 NSIQGTLEARR
+198 EARR
-209 IARSESNEP
+209 IAGGVANEP
-218 EEITAETSFALLRDG
+218 EDITAETSLALLRDG

-261 RDTKQTLTYRQ
+261 RDPKQTLTYRQ

-287 SNLENK
+287 SSLENK
-293 IAQAALNSPEID
+293 IAQAALNSPEVD
-305 IRKMLYVDGM
+305 IRKLLYVDGM

-324 ANKRVLENKTALEVQ
+324 ANKRVLENKIALGVQ
-339 RQQIL
+339 RQELL
-344 DEQNRVEFTAAILDE
+344 DKQNRAGFTAAILDE
-359 NHSSMYAKQ
+359 NHSSMYYKQ
-368 VAIDRANAEKA
+368 VTIDRANAEKA
-379 NNLQTASEEKWKK
+379 NNLQVDSIKRLMNERNDLNW
-392 ELKDIPW
+392 
-399 YDFSGK
+399 FSSK
-405 KKERLND
+405 RKSKIDD
-412 ALFNSEKQK
+412 ALSNIDKQK
-421 GKAEIFSQTVIWNGE
+421 GNAELFSMTVIFSGE
-436 PFDYLRLT
+436 PVDYLRII
-444 NSDAFKNAG
+444 NSDGFKNAG
-453 GSQKFLLEDMQRK
+453 GSQKFLLEDMKLK
-466 AKYDRAKQML
+466 AQYDRAKQML

-519 APNKKDVENLIN
+519 APNKQKVENLIN
-531 QTAAKVY
+531 QTASQVY
-538 GRNVFKDEKQK
+538 GRTVFKDEKQK
-549 TDYDSLVDIIRTAKA
+549 TDYDSLVDIIQNAIA
-564 NRKTNQTND
+564 NRKTNQTKD
-573 DVFMSIRNEL
+573 DVFMSVRKKL

-590 IVDKMMPYIISGQYV
+590 IVE
-605 KAIGV
+605 IGRASCRERV
-610 PYAFKSR
+610 

>member
-23 LNAVGS
+23 INAVGS

-53 DREQK
+53 DREQT
-58 VKAAEDEKQRV
+58 
-69 AKLKAAEDAHKQE
+69 AKLKAAEDAHKE
-82 LASQLAE
+82 VLSSQLAE

-140 LSADLREKAR
+140 LSAELREKAR

-176 TEKNELADKAIVRDI
+176 NERNELADKSIVQGI
-191 SLGIIDF
+191 SKGEIDF
-198 NSIQGTLEARR
+198 DSIQGTLEARR
-209 IARSESNEP
+209 IARSEANEP

-287 SNLENK
+287 SSLENQ
-293 IAQAALNSPEID
+293 IAQAALNSPEFD

-324 ANKRVLENKTALEVQ
+324 ANKRVLENKTALQVQ
-339 RQQIL
+339 RQQII
-344 DEQNRVEFTAAILDE
+344 DDQNRVGFTAAILDE
-359 NHSSMYAKQ
+359 NHSSIYAKQ

-379 NNLQTASEEKWKK
+379 NNLQTANIER
-392 ELKDIPW
+392 LM
-399 YDFSGK
+399 
-405 KKERLND
+405 KERNDWKLLSSKRKSQIDD
-412 ALFNSEKQK
+412 ALFNNEKKK
-421 GKAEIFSQTVIWNGE
+421 GNAEIFSQTVIWNGE
-436 PFDYLRLT
+436 PFDYLRII
-444 NSDAFKNAG
+444 NSDGFKKAG
-453 GSQKFLLEDMQRK
+453 GSQKFLLEDMQLK
-466 AKYDRAKQML
+466 ARYDRAKQML

-496 GLYGKDYLQPD
+496 GFYGKDYLQPD
-507 IRWELATTLSGV
+507 IRLELATTLSGV

-531 QTAAKVY
+531 NTASQVY
-538 GRNVFKDEKQK
+538 GRTVFKDEKQK
-549 TDYDSLVDIIRTAKA
+549 TDYDSLVDIIRKATA
-564 NRKTNQTND
+564 NRKTNQTKD
-573 DVFMSIRNEL
+573 DVFMSVRKEL

>member
-58 VKAAEDEKQRV
+58 
-69 AKLKAAEDAHKQE
+69 AKIKAAEDAHKQE
-82 LASQLAE
+82 LSSQLAE

-287 SNLENK
+287 SSLENQ

-412 ALFNSEKQK
+412 ALFNSEKKK
-421 GKAEIFSQTVIWNGE
+421 GNAEIFSQTVIWNGE

-453 GSQKFLLEDMQRK
+453 GSQKFLLEDMQLK

-496 GLYGKDYLQPD
+496 ELYGKDYLQPD
-507 IRWELATTLSGV
+507 IRMELATTLSGV
-519 APNKKDVENLIN
+519 TPNKKDVENLIN

-573 DVFMSIRNEL
+573 DVFMSVRNEL

-590 IVDKMMPYIISGQYV
+590 IVDKMMPYIISGQYI

-610 PYAFKSR
+610 ADAFKSR

>member
-23 LNAVGS
+23 LDAVGS
-29 KINNPFADAID
+29 KIDNPFSDAIN
-40 TLGAGLNMFGKTL
+40 TLGAGLKMFGNTL
-53 DREQK
+53 DKEQ
-58 VKAAEDEKQRV
+58 E
-69 AKLKAAEDAHKQE
+69 AKLKAAEDAHNQE

-105 DGKEIRPDTILQLS
+105 DGKEIRPDTIIQLS
-119 QQVYEKAFD
+119 QQVFDKAFD

-140 LSADLREKAR
+140 LASGLREKAR

-165 KNNIILRAKQT
+165 KNNIILRAKQI
-176 TEKNELADKAIVRDI
+176 TEINSAADKEIVRNI
-191 SLGIIDF
+191 SSGKIDSDSLHGF
-198 NSIQGTLEARR
+198 FEARR
-209 IARSESNEP
+209 IAGGVANEP
-218 EEITAETSFALLRDG
+218 EYITEEKSFALLQDG
-233 LKGLVLNKTEDLP
+233 LKGLVLNKSEDLP

-261 RDTKQTLTYRQ
+261 RDPKQTLTYRQ

-277 DYLSTKKAYQ
+277 DFLATKKAYQ
-287 SNLENK
+287 SNLENQ
-293 IAQAALNSPEID
+293 IAQAALDSPEVD
-305 IRKMLYVDGM
+305 IRKMLGVDGM

-324 ANKRVLENKTALEVQ
+324 ANKRVLENKVALGVQ
-339 RQQIL
+339 RQELL
-344 DEQNRVEFTAAILDE
+344 DQQNRAGFTSAILDE
-359 NHSSMYAKQ
+359 NHSSIYAKQ
-368 VAIDRANAEKA
+368 VVSDRANAEKA
-379 NNLQTASEEKWKK
+379 NNLQTASEENWKK
-392 ELKDIPW
+392 ELKDIRF
-399 YDFSGK
+399 DFSGK

-412 ALFNSEKQK
+412 ALFNIEKQK
-421 GKAEIFSQTVIWNGE
+421 GEAELFSQTVIWNGE

-444 NSDAFKNAG
+444 NSDGFKNAG
-453 GSQKFLLEDMQRK
+453 GSQKFLLEDMRLK
-466 AKYDRAKQML
+466 AQYDRAKQML

-481 VEALIDKAV
+481 VEALIDNAV

-496 GLYGKDYLQPD
+496 GLYGKDYLHPD
-507 IRWELATTLSGV
+507 IRMELATTLSGV

-531 QTAAKVY
+531 NTASQVY
-538 GRNVFKDEKQK
+538 GRTVFKDEKQK
-549 TDYDSLVDIIRTAKA
+549 TDYDSLVDIIRTATA
-564 NRKTNQTND
+564 NRKTNQTKD

>member
-23 LNAVGS
+23 IDAVGS

-89 FNMVLSNR
+89 YNMVLSNR

-119 QQVYEKAFD
+119 QQVFDKAFD

-140 LSADLREKAR
+140 LAAELREKAR

-165 KNNIILRAKQT
+165 KNNIILRAKQIT
-176 TEKNELADKAIVRDI
+176 AINKAADEEIVRNI
-191 SLGIIDF
+191 SSGKIDSDSLHGF
-198 NSIQGTLEARR
+198 FEARR
-209 IARSESNEP
+209 IAGGVANEP
-218 EEITAETSFALLRDG
+218 EYITEEKSFALLQDG
-233 LKGLVLNKTEDLP
+233 LKGLVLNKSEDLP

-261 RDTKQTLTYRQ
+261 RDPKQTLTYRQ

-277 DYLSTKKAYQ
+277 DFLATKKAYQ
-287 SNLENK
+287 SNLENQ
-293 IAQAALNSPEID
+293 IAQAALDSPEVD
-305 IRKMLYVDGM
+305 IRNMLYVDGM

-324 ANKRVLENKTALEVQ
+324 ANKRVLENKVALGVQ
-339 RQQIL
+339 RQELL
-344 DEQNRVEFTAAILDE
+344 DQQNRAGFTSAILDE
-359 NHSSMYAKQ
+359 NHSSIYAKQ
-368 VAIDRANAEKA
+368 VVSDRANAEKA
-379 NNLQTASEEKWKK
+379 NNLQTASEENWKK
-392 ELKDIPW
+392 ELKDIRF
-399 YDFSGK
+399 DFSGK

-412 ALFNSEKQK
+412 ALFNIEKQK
-421 GKAEIFSQTVIWNGE
+421 GNAELFSMTVIWNGE
-436 PFDYLRLT
+436 PFDYLRII
-444 NSDAFKNAG
+444 NSDGFKNAG
-453 GSQKFLLEDMQRK
+453 GSQKFLLEDMKLK
-466 AKYDRAKQML
+466 AQYDRAKQML

-496 GLYGKDYLQPD
+496 GLYGKDYLHPD
-507 IRWELATTLSGV
+507 IRMELATTLSGV

-531 QTAAKVY
+531 NTAAQVY
-538 GRNVFKDEKQK
+538 GRTVFKDEKQK
-549 TDYDSLVDIIRTAKA
+549 TDYDSLVDIVKTATAKK
-564 NRKTNQTND
+564 KTNQTKD

-590 IVDKMMPYIISGQYV
+590 IVDKMMPYIISGQYG

-610 PYAFKSR
+610 PCAFKSR

>member
-53 DREQK
+53 DREQT
-58 VKAAEDEKQRV
+58 
-69 AKLKAAEDAHKQE
+69 AKLKAAEDAQKE
-82 LASQLAE
+82 VLSSQLKEYQA
-89 FNMVLSNR
+89 VLSMQMSDLRAKNDGRKLDPNEVILLGNR
-97 ISDFRAEQ
+97 ALEQ
-105 DGKEIRPDTILQLS
+105 AFDAKQ
-119 QQVYEKAFD
+119 YKAF
-128 SKRAGSIGLSGP
+128 GLSASLP
-140 LSADLREKAR
+140 QELREKAKG
-150 EITFNVSRSAYNETQ
+150 ITFDTVRSNYETVQRSNVAL
-165 KNNIILRAKQT
+165 IAKQT
-176 TEKNELADKAIVRDI
+176 EERNKLASETYVRQI
-191 SLGIIDF
+191 STGEIPLYGIGAAA
-198 NSIQGTLEARR
+198 NAMSIAYREA
-209 IARSESNEP
+209 NMP
-218 EEITAETSFALLRDG
+218 EEQIAMNINNQTLSG
-233 LKGLVLNKTEDLP
+233 VKGWVLNNADNLSD
-246 TMKGLL
+246 MKGLL
-252 GGYATFVDP
+252 KGDMRFPDMRNGEKRTFKEMVS
-261 RDTKQTLTYRQ
+261 
-272 IVGDK
+272 DK
-277 DYLSTKKAYQ
+277 DFEAAKKAYQ
-287 SNLENK
+287 SNLENQL
-293 IAQAALNSPEID
+293 ATAAADSEGLD
-305 IRKMLYVDGM
+305 VRKLLYVDGM
-315 YDNQSELDA
+315 YENEAELDA
-324 ANKRVLENKTALEVQ
+324 ANKRVRDKETALRVQ
-339 RQQIL
+339 KQQIR
-344 DEQNRVEFTAAILDE
+344 DEENRIGFTDAMTGASFDTP
-359 NHSSMYAKQ
+359 YARK
-368 VAIDRANAEKA
+368 VATDMANAEEA

-392 ELKDIPW
+392 ELKDIR

-421 GKAEIFSQTVIWNGE
+421 GEAEIFSQTVIWNGE

-453 GSQKFLLEDMQRK
+453 GSQKFLLEDMQLK

-496 GLYGKDYLQPD
+496 GFYGKDYLHPD
-507 IRWELATTLSGV
+507 IRMELATTLSGV

-531 QTAAKVY
+531 NTASQVY
-538 GRNVFKDEKQK
+538 GRTVFKDEKQK
-549 TDYDSLVDIIRTAKA
+549 TDYDSLVDIIRKATA
-564 NRKTNQTND
+564 NRKTNQTKD
-573 DVFMSIRNEL
+573 DVFMSVRKEL

>member
-58 VKAAEDEKQRV
+58 DKAAEAEKQRV

-82 LASQLAE
+82 LAAQLAE
-89 FNMVLSNR
+89 YNMVLSNR

-105 DGKEIRPDTILQLS
+105 DGKEIQPDTILQLS
-119 QQVYEKAFD
+119 QQVFDKAFD
-128 SKRAGSIGLSGP
+128 SKRAGSIGLSAP
-140 LSADLREKAR
+140 LSAELREKAR

-176 TEKNELADKAIVRDI
+176 TERNELADKAIVQGI
-191 SLGIIDF
+191 SKGEIDF
-198 NSIQGTLEARR
+198 DSIQGTFEARR

-218 EEITAETSFALLRDG
+218 EEITEETSFALLRDG
-233 LKGLVLNKTEDLP
+233 LKGLVLNKAEDLP

-261 RDTKQTLTYRQ
+261 RDPKQTLTYRQ

-287 SNLENK
+287 SSLENK
-293 IAQAALNSPEID
+293 IAQAALDSPEVD

-324 ANKRVLENKTALEVQ
+324 ANKRVLENKVALGVQ
-339 RQQIL
+339 RQELL
-344 DEQNRVEFTAAILDE
+344 DQQNRAGFTSAILDE
-359 NHSSMYAKQ
+359 NHSSMYYKQ
-368 VAIDRANAEKA
+368 VTIDRANAEKA
-379 NNLQTASEEKWKK
+379 NNLQTKSEENWKK
-392 ELKDIPW
+392 ELKDIRF
-399 YDFSGK
+399 YFSGK

-412 ALFNSEKQK
+412 ALFNSEKQR
-421 GKAEIFSQTVIWNGE
+421 GEAEIFSQTVIWNGE

-444 NSDAFKNAG
+444 NSDDFKNAG
-453 GSQKFLLEDMQRK
+453 GSQKFLLEDMRLK
-466 AKYDRAKQML
+466 AQYDRAKQML

-481 VEALIDKAV
+481 VEDLIDKAV

-507 IRWELATTLSGV
+507 IRLELATTLSGV
-519 APNKKDVENLIN
+519 SPNKRDVEKLIN
-531 QTAAKVY
+531 NTAAKVY
-538 GRNVFKDEKQK
+538 GRTVFKDEKQK
-549 TDYDSLVDIIRTAKA
+549 TDYDSLVDIIRTATA
-564 NRKTNQTND
+564 NRKTNQTKD
-573 DVFMSIRNEL
+573 DVFMSVRKEL